1 MNAFVNSRHANT
13 GYPLSKVGVQSSC
26 HVTAANMLPGLCVDS
41 PVPDRSDVHTVIKII
56 ARNTSMR
63 RNEPVTQREINIPDN
78 ATLMSTTDMHSHITY
93 ANAAFI
99 EVSGYSRDE
108 IHHQPH
114 NIIRHP
120 DMPAEA
126 FADMW
131 ATLKGGEPW
140 TGVVKNR
147 RKNGDHYWV
156 RANATPVVR
165 NGQPAGY
172 LSVRTKPSRE
182 EIAAADALYRDF
194 REGKAGNRRFHK
206 GLIVRTG
213 LMGWTTWLKT
223 MPARWRIR
231 MTLGGLASSVMLGA
245 WLLGASGAA
254 LGGLAAVVTVAS
266 LMACVSLQQ
275 QISRPLEQMIEQA
288 LSVAAGAT
296 RSTLH
301 FDRVDEIGMT
311 MRTIGQLGLMFRWV
325 IDDVSG
331 QVHSVQTATNE
342 IAQGN
347 NDLSARTEQSASS
360 VEETAS
366 SMEEM
371 TATVQSNA
379 DTAQQAKELSVSA
392 SKAAERGGRA
402 VSEVV
407 ATMDEITSSSE
418 KIVDIIGVI
427 DTIAFQ
433 TNILALNAAVEAARA
448 GEQGRGFAVVASEVR
463 GLAQRSADA
472 AKEIKALI
480 GASVDKVASGVK
492 LVDDAGKAMD
502 DIVMQAKRVSDM
514 ISQISIA
521 TREQSSGIAQVGQ
534 AIGHLDQITQQN
546 AALVEQSSAASE
558 SLRQQASR
566 LAEAVGVF
574 G

>member
-1 MNAFVNSRHANT
+1 
-13 GYPLSKVGVQSSC
+13 
-26 HVTAANMLPGLCVDS
+26 
-41 PVPDRSDVHTVIKII
+41 
-56 ARNTSMR
+56 MR
-63 RNEPVTQREINIPDN
+63 LNEPVTQREFEFPDN
-78 ATLMSTTDMHSHITY
+78 ATLMSTTDTQSRITY

-108 IHHQPH
+108 IHDQPH
-114 NIIRHP
+114 NIVRHP
-120 DMPAEA
+120 DMPTQA

-140 TGVVKNR
+140 TALVKNR

-165 NGQPAGY
+165 DGRQAGY

-182 EIAAADALYRDF
+182 EIAAAETLYRDF

-213 LMGWTTWLKT
+213 LMGWTAKIKT
-223 MPARWRIR
+223 MSVRWRIR
-231 MTLGGLASSVMLGA
+231 ATLTALVASVMLGA
-245 WLLGASGAA
+245 WALGLGGAA

-266 LMACVSLQQ
+266 LLAYLSLEL
-275 QISRPLEQMIEQA
+275 QISRPLEQMRDHA
-288 LSVAAGAT
+288 LSVAAGAS
-296 RSTLH
+296 RSSLH

-325 IDDVSG
+325 VDDVSS
-331 QVHSVQTATNE
+331 QVNNVRSATDE

-347 NDLSARTEQSASS
+347 NDLSARTEQAAAS

-379 DTAQQAKELSVSA
+379 ETAQQAKGLSGSA
-392 SKAAERGGRA
+392 SDAAARGGRA
-402 VSEVV
+402 VAEVV
-407 ATMDEITSSSE
+407 ATMDEITSSSK

-427 DTIAFQ
+427 DGIAFQ

-480 GASVDKVASGVK
+480 GASVEKVESGAR
-492 LVDDAGKAMD
+492 LVDDAGKTMD
-502 DIVMQAKRVSDM
+502 DIVTQVKRVSDL
-514 ISQISIA
+514 ISEISIA
-521 TREQSSGIAQVGQ
+521 TREQSGGIAQVGQ

>member
-1 MNAFVNSRHANT
+1 
-13 GYPLSKVGVQSSC
+13 
-26 HVTAANMLPGLCVDS
+26 
-41 PVPDRSDVHTVIKII
+41 
-56 ARNTSMR
+56 MR
-63 RNEPVTQREINIPDN
+63 LNEPVTQREFEFPDN
-78 ATLMSTTDMHSHITY
+78 ATLMSTTDTQSRITY

-108 IHHQPH
+108 IHDQPH
-114 NIIRHP
+114 NIVRHP
-120 DMPAEA
+120 DMPTQA

-140 TGVVKNR
+140 TALVKNR

-165 NGQPAGY
+165 DGRQAGY

-182 EIAAADALYRDF
+182 EIAAAETLYRDF

-213 LMGWTTWLKT
+213 LLGWTAKIKT
-223 MPARWRIR
+223 MSVRWRIR
-231 MTLGGLASSVMLGA
+231 ATLTALVSSVMLGA
-245 WLLGASGAA
+245 WALGLGGAA

-266 LMACVSLQQ
+266 LLAYLSLEL
-275 QISRPLEQMIEQA
+275 QIARPLEQMRDHA
-288 LSVAAGAT
+288 LSVAAGAS
-296 RSTLH
+296 RSSLH

-325 IDDVSG
+325 VDDVSS
-331 QVHSVQTATNE
+331 QVHNVRSATDE

-347 NDLSARTEQSASS
+347 NDLSARTEQAAAS

-379 DTAQQAKELSVSA
+379 ETAQQAKGLSGSA
-392 SKAAERGGRA
+392 SDAAARGGRA
-402 VSEVV
+402 VAEVV
-407 ATMDEITSSSE
+407 ATMDEITSSSK

-427 DTIAFQ
+427 DGIAFQ

-480 GASVDKVASGVK
+480 GASVDKVESGAR
-492 LVDDAGKAMD
+492 LVDDAGKTMD
-502 DIVMQAKRVSDM
+502 DIVTQVRRVSDL
-514 ISQISIA
+514 ISEISTA
-521 TREQSSGIAQVGQ
+521 TSEQSSGIAQVGQ